1 MNVSSSVFAVL
12 KIGTTICGITF
23 FSSLSL
29 FKWKL
34 LTIRITVA
42 CGVFYRMIFYRMQ
55 KSEFLCNA
63 SRTIAAKKNHNAQQ
77 SMRVVQVLY
86 NPWYLMHGLSP
97 AYRLGNGTNQPVPL
111 VFAFFVLLL
120 ELQRSPKQVT
130 SSLFPKEITRMNTGF
145 K

>member
-42 CGVFYRMIFYRMQ
+42 CGVCYRMIFYRMQ

-63 SRTIAAKKNHNAQQ
+63 SRTIAAKKKSQRTIEHASGASTLQ
-77 SMRVVQVLY
+77 SM
-86 NPWYLMHGLSP
+86 
-97 AYRLGNGTNQPVPL
+97 VPD
-111 VFAFFVLLL
+111 AW
-120 ELQRSPKQVT
+120 S
-130 SSLFPKEITRMNTGF
+130 ITCISIG
-145 K
+145 